1 MLFEKSNFKSLRYFF
16 FIKQFSKT
24 LISLIVLSEKDR
36 VTFSRLINFLIYLKI
51 GSIYPILFSETDIF
65 IFFIKIE
72 SIIYSMF
79 FY

>member
-16 FIKQFSKT
+16 LIKQFSKT